1 MTENYLQSPAIPAHA
16 QNLITAQVITLD
28 SQRSIYHST
37 LAISPPPNFIS
48 SIKIRNAELGP
59 RVSDLQPNLP
69 NLPETAPILCKCS
82 ADNAKHHNYYPAQP
96 HKSNYDTSLQRWD
109 NSHSHA
115 SDLRDLFLPR
125 PTLKIKDLPR
135 TVLDGT

>member
-1 MTENYLQSPAIPAHA
+1 MAGNYLLSLAIPAHA
-16 QNLITAQVITLD
+16 QNLITAQVIALD
-28 SQRSIYHST
+28 SQHSIYHST
-37 LAISPPPNFIS
+37 IAISPPPNFIP

-69 NLPETAPILCKCS
+69 NLPETAPILCKYP
-82 ADNAKHHNYYPAQP
+82 ADNAENHNYYPAQP

-115 SDLRDLFLPR
+115 SDLRDLFLPG
-125 PTLKIKDLPR
+125 PTLKIKDIP
-135 TVLDGT
+135 